1 MSHFKC
7 IAVALLLHCV
17 LAGLGLPRKGH
28 HHRVKGR
35 HHHDKHGMNS
45 HDSQHHHKKHSG
57 HHYLKHRTTVGA
69 QRGNVPSPLQDF
81 VLVSGSPLFHE
92 RPRSG
97 DGKINATEESI
108 MRPMEENKQLKMA
121 QTSIIQKAEGQ
132 ETLTSHTKE
141 EAQQP
146 KQEEISRPI
155 NSKNTTATSSL
166 TESGQIPEN
175 GTAGQAFKPFKH
187 PSEYATAGLN
197 EEKSQENPGMSTI
210 NSTTPP
216 HVINVTLHFPK
227 NSSSEV
233 ETSTSVSKPWR
244 TSEKPEASSATM
256 GGNNNFLS
264 NQLKQSPLST
274 NLAKTSKEGSTSIAP
289 NGNQTSATNYNS
301 KPEGQQQSQ
310 NGENFPFNIPGIR
323 NFGNDNAR
331 NEGAKLGKHLTDNLG
346 PNCHWKITEGKNGE
360 NVTSL
365 SCSGEFSKSEQQKFG
380 FAKYGN
386 SGPATNITES
396 KESPSE
402 LLLLP
407 KPGGDQKEKSDQQF
421 QDEALSTINEFR
433 KIHRSFNVSTSSELS
448 RQAMEYA
455 KKIANMGSLQHDF
468 IAVKNLDEGENLA
481 MGCKQF
487 GIPLTAKEAITNWY
501 NEVCDYDFDRAE
513 FSMSTG
519 HFTQVVWA
527 ETQEFGIGKAAGQQ
541 NGMPCTFVVGRFKP
555 SGNYKGEYKK
565 NVFKGKFDQSYCDKL
580 KYKKLL

>member
-1 MSHFKC
+1 MSNEVSFF
-7 IAVALLLHCV
+7 LSLYSV
-17 LAGLGLPRKGH
+17 LAGLALPRKGH
-28 HHRVKGR
+28 HHRAKSR
-35 HHHDKHGMNS
+35 HHHDKYAMKSHGT
-45 HDSQHHHKKHSG
+45 QHHHKKHSG
-57 HHYLKHRTTVGA
+57 HHYTKHRTTVGA
-69 QRGNVPSPLQDF
+69 QRGNVPSPSQDF

-121 QTSIIQKAEGQ
+121 QASTFQKAEGQ
-132 ETLTSHTKE
+132 ETLASHTKE
-141 EAQQP
+141 ETQQP

-155 NSKNTTATSSL
+155 NSKNTTAISSL
-166 TESGQIPEN
+166 TESEQIPAN
-175 GTAGQAFKPFKH
+175 GSAGQAFKPFKH

-216 HVINVTLHFPK
+216 HVINVALHFPK

-264 NQLKQSPLST
+264 NQLKQSPLSA
-274 NLAKTSKEGSTSIAP
+274 NLAKTSNEGSTSIAP
-289 NGNQTSATNYNS
+289 NSNQTSATNYNS

-310 NGENFPFNIPGIR
+310 KGENFPFNIPGIR
-323 NFGNDNAR
+323 NFGNDKAR
-331 NEGAKLGKHLTDNLG
+331 NEGAKPGKHLTDNLG

-386 SGPATNITES
+386 SGPATNMTES

-407 KPGGDQKEKSDQQF
+407 KPGGDQKE
-421 QDEALSTINEFR
+421 
-433 KIHRSFNVSTSSELS
+433 
-448 RQAMEYA
+448 
-455 KKIANMGSLQHDF
+455 
-468 IAVKNLDEGENLA
+468 
-481 MGCKQF
+481 
-487 GIPLTAKEAITNWY
+487 
-501 NEVCDYDFDRAE
+501 
-513 FSMSTG
+513 
-519 HFTQVVWA
+519 
-527 ETQEFGIGKAAGQQ
+527 
-541 NGMPCTFVVGRFKP
+541 
-555 SGNYKGEYKK
+555 
-565 NVFKGKFDQSYCDKL
+565 QSKCNDMK
-580 KYKKLL
+580 